1 VLSKE
6 GGRISVYG
14 MTTGPKMPFLMGAV
28 LRNIEVRG
36 STMGSRKEF
45 KDMIDFLKK
54 TKANPVVSRVV
65 VGIENLEGINSLF
78 EDMKGG
84 KQMGKLVVEIG
95 GEKRRDSKL

>member
-1 VLSKE
+1 
-6 GGRISVYG
+6 
-14 MTTGPKMPFLMGAV
+14 MPFLMGAV

-65 VGIENLEGINSLF
+65 VGIENLEGIESLF

-84 KQMGKLVVEIG
+84 KQMGKLVVEIE
-95 GEKRRDSKL
+95 GEKQRESKL